1 MEQSTL
7 ILNKKNKL
15 GQVWSLDIII
25 AGIIIT
31 TGIIILYIY
40 AINYTN
46 QSQENLDYLFYEGN
60 LASQLILSEESFGVF
75 DETGQ
80 INQSKLDDYYY
91 NYDSKK
97 NVLGITKDFYF
108 ELDNITEANGT
119 TVSYIGKKSSTTS
132 NSIKI
137 TRIAIYKNQPIKF
150 DLYVWD

>member
-1 MEQSTL
+1 MEQSIL

-25 AGIIIT
+25 AGVIIT

-60 LASQLILSEESFGVF
+60 LASQLILSEENFGIL
-75 DETGQ
+75 DNASQ

-91 NYDSKK
+91 NYDLKK
-97 NVLGITKDFYF
+97 SVLGITKNFYF
-108 ELDNITEANGT
+108 ELDNMTEVNGT
-119 TVSYIGKKSSTTS
+119 AVPYIGRKSPTTS
-132 NSIKI
+132 SSIKI
-137 TRIAIYKNQPIKF
+137 TRITIYKNQPIKF